1 MLENSDLTEDRNP
14 ILPRRNGRFRI
25 WESAKSTVW
34 KELTIYVLNFLLK
47 KFNFVCSSFL
57 VYNKKDFASECELAI
72 FALRVDNDFCVHG
85 KFRSLLPFLPSTWT
99 LSVVEKNTHI
109 PPTPLHLGDCTTHQ
123 LTDLLVAWLI
133 DCSRQVGVRDP
144 DTVHSQTLSMFTS
157 LRITD
162 VGRGGKVWWWVMWD
176 DDGRWCMVRHDEEW
190 WGMMRDDDGWWV
202 GWIDFKTRT

>member
-1 MLENSDLTEDRNP
+1 MWIGNIRLESRLWFLCTWKIPLSPSILT
-14 ILPRRNGRFRI
+14 
-25 WESAKSTVW
+25 K
-34 KELTIYVLNFLLK
+34 YLNFECGGK
-47 KFNFVCSSFL
+47 KHTNPPYPITSRRL
-57 VYNKKDFASECELAI
+57 Y
-72 FALRVDNDFCVHG
+72 H
-85 KFRSLLPFLPSTWT
+85 PSAA
-99 LSVVEKNTHI
+99 
-109 PPTPLHLGDCTTHQ
+109 
-123 LTDLLVAWLI
+123 DLLVAWLI